1 MTLESIVTVDKGWT
15 ARKVALVLPKVLEVA
30 EVA

>member
-1 MTLESIVTVDKGWT
+1 MTLKSIVTVDKGW
-15 ARKVALVLPKVLEVA
+15 AACKVALVLTKVLEVA

>member
-1 MTLESIVTVDKGWT
+1 MTLKSIVTIDKGW
-15 ARKVALVLPKVLEVA
+15 AACKVALVLPKVLEAA